1 MVLADNG
8 NATVDTVA
16 RQLLGLLGPEGVD
29 FISLQKLLLIFLVAS
44 MGLRQIFRDLRTE
57 WPTVAH
63 PERPTWN

>member
-1 MVLADNG
+1 MLADNS

-44 MGLRQIFRDLRTE
+44 MGLRQIFRNLRTK
-57 WPTVAH
+57 WPIVAH